1 MISAVGLSVLLLL
14 VFLFFKVPVFIAI
27 MAGTVTYFFFM
38 PNYPTLLIIQRITS
52 GMESIPLL
60 AVPFFVCAGVFMNY
74 TGVTARVMDFC
85 VILTGRLTGGLA
97 QVNVLL
103 STLMGGLSGSSLAD
117 AAMEAKML
125 VPEMRKAGFSN
136 EFSSVVTAVSALIT
150 ALIPPGLG
158 MIIYASVTGVSVAQL
173 FMSGITV
180 GALMCVVV
188 MLMVAI
194 ISKRRNYQTIRTEP
208 VTFPEFWH
216 GFKRASLPLVLPFI
230 IIGGI
235 RIGMFSATEAGAVAI
250 VYTLFLGI
258 IYKTITINDIYVG
271 LKEAILTTAPIML
284 IIGASASFSWVLTRE
299 QIPQHLTMAMLNFT
313 QNKYIFLVLVNLF
326 LVFVGMFV
334 EGSSATI
341 LLAPLL
347 LPMARAFNVH
357 DVQFAMMFLV
367 NTQIGSITPPLGTVM
382 YVTCGVTGC
391 KIKDFVKEC
400 FPFYIMLLV
409 LLLAFAF
416 IPVLTVGIVDVMFK

>member
-1 MISAVGLSVLLLL
+1 MVSAVGLAVFLLL
-14 VFLFFKVPVFIAI
+14 VFLFFKVPVFISI
-27 MAGTVTYFFFM
+27 MAGTVVYFFFM
-38 PNYPTLLIIQRITS
+38 PNYPTLLIIQRITA

-74 TGVTARVMDFC
+74 TGVTARIMDFC

-188 MLMVAI
+188 MVMVAV
-194 ISKRRNYQTIRTEP
+194 ISKRRGYQTLRTEP
-208 VTFPEFWH
+208 VTAGEFWSA
-216 GFKRASLPLVLPFI
+216 FKRALLPLILPFV

-235 RIGMFSATEAGAVAI
+235 RVGMFSATEAGAVAI
-250 VYTLFLGI
+250 IYTLFLGGV
-258 IYKTITINDIYVG
+258 YRTITVRDIYLG

-299 QIPQHLTMAMLNFT
+299 QIPQGLTIAMLELT
-313 QNKYIFLVLVNLF
+313 RNKYVFLTLVNLF
-326 LVFVGMFV
+326 LIFVGMFV

-347 LPMARAFNVH
+347 LPMSRAFGVH

-382 YVTCGVTGC
+382 YVTCSITGC
-391 KIKDFVKEC
+391 KIRDFVVEAV
-400 FPFYIMLLV
+400 PFYLMLLV

-416 IPVLTVGIVDVMFK
+416 VPVLTVGIVDVMFK